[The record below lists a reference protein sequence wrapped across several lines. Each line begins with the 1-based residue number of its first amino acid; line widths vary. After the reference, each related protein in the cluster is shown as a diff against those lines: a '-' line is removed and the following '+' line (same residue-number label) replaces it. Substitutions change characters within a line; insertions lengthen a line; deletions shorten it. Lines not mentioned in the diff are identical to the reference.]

1 MTASVIYL
9 VGKDDIF
16 REGLKSLLSRNDF
29 VIAGEYDSIEE
40 MPTDPEDSDV
50 LHVIINIDSE
60 GGASPEKISKLKH
73 IYNNSRLVVVSA
85 RTEIPAAMPAFSAGI
100 DGYILKDISCPAL
113 LGSLRLII
121 AGEKV
126 YPTFMLAAIATS
138 QPGKLIAN
146 DTSRNGLQNGHHL
159 SKQEMKI
166 ISCLAKGD
174 PNKIIAHNLNISET
188 TVKVHVKTIL
198 RKLGAKNRTQAALW
212 ATAQGLVEQPLPV
225 PDLQSNAQVTV

>member
-16 REGLKSLLSRNDF
+16 REGLKSLLSKNDF
-29 VIAGEYDSIEE
+29 CIAGEYDSIEE
-40 MPTDPEDSDV
+40 MPTESEDSDV

-73 IYNNSRLVVVSA
+73 IYNNNRLVVVSA
-85 RTEIPAAMPAFSAGI
+85 RTDIPAAMPAFSAGI

-126 YPTFMLAAIATS
+126 YPTFMLAALSS
-138 QPGKLIAN
+138 QTGKPIAN
-146 DTSRNGLQNGHHL
+146 DMSRNGLHNGQHL

-166 ISCLAKGD
+166 ISGLAKGD

-198 RKLGAKNRTQAALW
+198 RKLG
-212 ATAQGLVEQPLPV
+212 
-225 PDLQSNAQVTV
+225 